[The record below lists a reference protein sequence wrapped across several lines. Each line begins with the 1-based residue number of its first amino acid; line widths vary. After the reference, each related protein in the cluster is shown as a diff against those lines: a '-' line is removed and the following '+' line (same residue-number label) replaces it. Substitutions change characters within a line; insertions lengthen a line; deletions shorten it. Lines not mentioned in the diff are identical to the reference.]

1 MAIRFISVEQV
12 AGRLPLFKV
21 KDEVPIVM
29 LCWHFV
35 RLGFPIC
42 QAAHDTSTIYTWTYP
57 YSHACN
63 VMILCTASEGVHGI
77 LLTKLY
83 SCRYRTAASFL
94 SRSWPKV
101 SQIIPVMVAPRIE
114 IVISVNIISYPQKLA
129 AKSCIQE
136 EQCKLDDTR
145 TVLA

>member
-35 RLGFPIC
+35 RLGFQIC
-42 QAAHDTSTIYTWTYP
+42 QAAHDTSTIYTWTYT

-63 VMILCTASEGVHGI
+63 VMILCTASEGRTRDIVDEVI
-77 LLTKLY
+77 LFSIPY
-83 SCRYRTAASFL
+83 SCIFFVTQLAEGITNY
-94 SRSWPKV
+94 SRDGSPK
-101 SQIIPVMVAPRIE
+101 
-114 IVISVNIISYPQKLA
+114 
-129 AKSCIQE
+129 
-136 EQCKLDDTR
+136 D
-145 TVLA
+145 